1 MLDCA
6 AIVRDRRVKLF
17 RLRAPSMSTR
27 RNFLRSSAALASF
40 TISGLARMAV
50 ADRRER
56 PIGVQLYSVR
66 DQVQTDLNDTLAE
79 IRKIGYK
86 QVETFPPQ
94 YVAPAADLRRAILD
108 HGLTVPSGH
117 FGYVRI
123 ASQWDYAQELW
134 VKDVVCAG
142 LPNAMR
148 GSLEGIQKAADQFN
162 QWGAHARQLGLR
174 FAFHN
179 HNFEFQ
185 QFSATT
191 GLETLLQRTD
201 PSLVFWQ
208 MDCYWVAQA
217 GHDPVELMKRHAGR
231 ISSLYLEDLKP
242 GFPPTF
248 VQGPD
253 SAHFTEVGSG
263 TVHWKSIFDLATQ
276 QKIAYM
282 FVERDSGDLP
292 VMESLRISYHNIA
305 KLLD

>member
-1 MLDCA
+1 
-6 AIVRDRRVKLF
+6 
-17 RLRAPSMSTR
+17 MSTR
-27 RNFLRSSAALASF
+27 RNFLHSSAVLAASA
-40 TISGLARMAV
+40 IPGLARLAV
-50 ADRRER
+50 AARSER

-66 DQVQTDLNDTLAE
+66 SEVQTDLNKTLAE
-79 IRKIGYK
+79 IRKIGYQ
-86 QVETFPPQ
+86 QVESFPPQ
-94 YVAPAADLRRAILD
+94 YVVPAADLRRAILD

-117 FGYVRI
+117 FGYDKI
-123 ASQWDYAQELW
+123 ASQWDYAQELG

-148 GSLEGIQKAADQFN
+148 GSLEEIQKAADQFN
-162 QWGAHARQLGLR
+162 QWGAQARQLGLR

-185 QFSATT
+185 QFGATT

-217 GHDPVELMKRHAGR
+217 GHDPVELMKKHAGR
-231 ISSLYLEDLKP
+231 IASLYLEDLKP
-242 GFPPTF
+242 GFSATL

-253 SAHFTEVGSG
+253 SAHFTEVGNG
-263 TVHWKSIFDLATQ
+263 TLDWKSIFHLTAQ

-282 FVERDSGDLP
+282 FVERDSGDPP
-292 VMESLRISYHNIA
+292 VIESLRISYRNIA
-305 KLLD
+305 KLLV